1 MLLRKVASE
10 TAIGGRRFF
19 DRKMRCLGNGDA
31 GLRDR
36 IGNVRSMTRLRIECS
51 RRLDSGRLP
60 VVLARF
66 FWERLWC
73 YGWFMMALGE
83 KGESLNACATS

>member
-31 GLRDR
+31 GLGDR
-36 IGNVRSMTRLRIECS
+36 IGNVRSMTRLE
-51 RRLDSGRLP
+51 LN
-60 VVLARF
+60 
-66 FWERLWC
+66 
-73 YGWFMMALGE
+73 ALG
-83 KGESLNACATS
+83 GWILDAFR